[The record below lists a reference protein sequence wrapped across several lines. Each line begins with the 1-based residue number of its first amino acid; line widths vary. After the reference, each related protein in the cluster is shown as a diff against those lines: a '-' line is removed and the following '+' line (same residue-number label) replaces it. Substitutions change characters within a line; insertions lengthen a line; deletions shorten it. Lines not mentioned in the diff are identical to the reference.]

1 MRTSSQKQAKGR
13 LVDMLV
19 CTGSV
24 QVFRCRRDRRAVVA
38 FWVVVGVV
46 LLGCVL
52 AAILEAAT

>member
-38 FWVVVGVV
+38 FWVFVGAA
-46 LLGCVL
+46 LAGCIL
-52 AAILEAAT
+52 AAAL